1 MIIKNNCSQKNN
13 LKEISKIKLNRLDLS
28 SNLFS
33 NYYKIFFYF
42 LMTTVHLK
50 VNEISSIKNTF
61 SSFLST
67 ETFSTLWN
75 GDKTHGDIQ
84 NKNDNIFRKKKFNF
98 NFETFLNDKN
108 ESMKYLNESSFE

>member
-1 MIIKNNCSQKNN
+1 
-13 LKEISKIKLNRLDLS
+13 
-28 SNLFS
+28 
-33 NYYKIFFYF
+33 
-42 LMTTVHLK
+42 MTTVHSK

-67 ETFSTLWN
+67 ETFLTLWY

>member
-1 MIIKNNCSQKNN
+1 
-13 LKEISKIKLNRLDLS
+13 
-28 SNLFS
+28 
-33 NYYKIFFYF
+33 
-42 LMTTVHLK
+42 MTTVRSK

-67 ETFSTLWN
+67 ETFSTLW
-75 GDKTHGDIQ
+75 DKSQGDIQ
-84 NKNDNIFRKKKFNF
+84 KRNDNIFPKKKIHF